1 MIWSMRLMMNKFI
14 LDDILKK
21 IILQLTCLFGPEL
34 DLGESEYLSD
44 SNNYHDELL
53 VCHVEVF

>member
-1 MIWSMRLMMNKFI
+1 MRLMMNKFI

-21 IILQLTCLFGPEL
+21 IILQFPLTCSFGPEL
-34 DLGESEYLSD
+34 DLGEPEYLSD
-44 SNNYHDELL
+44 SNNYHDKLL

>member
-1 MIWSMRLMMNKFI
+1 MRLMMNKFI

-21 IILQLTCLFGPEL
+21 IILQFPLTCSFGPEL
-34 DLGESEYLSD
+34 DLGEPEYLSD
-44 SNNYHDELL
+44 SNNYHNKLL